1 MTNDV
6 LAAVHGE
13 DEVRSAIALMKHVFF
28 SVYEIYSAYEQLACF
43 SFTTFRQR
51 KHLT

>member
-13 DEVRSAIALMKHVFF
+13 DEVRSAIALMKHIFF
-28 SVYEIYSAYEQLACF
+28 LYMKFIVYMNN
-43 SFTTFRQR
+43 
-51 KHLT
+51 